1 MLEQKNE
8 NLHELADGQNPESN
22 TPTSAHLAEREKAL
36 DSITASNAEEGEDND
51 VHEQND
57 IAILDYEKLDME
69 QLTSELQKLIQ
80 SYKITNIKDLVED
93 IKKEFY
99 RQYNDFIE
107 EKKEA
112 FLEEN
117 PDAQSSDFDYNLP
130 VKSTFDSLYHDF
142 KTKKNSYYK
151 ELQHNLTANLNK
163 RLAIIDRIKDLVDTS
178 ENKADALK
186 LLGDLRDE
194 WKNAGAIPKDKYNHV
209 WNNYHF
215 HIERFYDQLHLDRE
229 SRDLDFKY
237 NLDQKQK
244 IILRAEE
251 LLQEDDVI
259 KAFRE
264 LQTLHRIWREEIGP
278 VDREIREEIWE
289 KFSDLTK
296 QLHDKREL
304 LFANLREGEKENLGL
319 KVHVISQID
328 LLSRQEISSHTQWQ
342 KEIKKVEELRNH
354 FFSIGKV
361 PQENN
366 EEVWN
371 LFKLATRNF
380 NANKNRFYK
389 DLKKVQQKNYNDKL
403 ALIEKALAYKDSE
416 DYDKVTPIMKQIQE
430 DWKKIGHVP
439 RKYSDQLWKDF
450 KDACNH
456 YFDRLHAVRNSE
468 NQEGNENYNKKKEFL
483 EELKSFTLVGDH
495 KTDLEAIKEK
505 INTWKSIGHVPHNKR
520 FIEGKFNKILDVLFD
535 KLSLTKRDAEAMKFS
550 NRLDDLLESN
560 DKRRLQQEAIFI
572 QRKIEEITSGILQ
585 LENNL
590 AYVSNATKDNPLVK
604 EVNKN
609 IEKHRDELKIWQ
621 DKLQQI
627 KNLDA

>member
-8 NLHELADGQNPESN
+8 NLHELADGQNPEST
-22 TPTSAHLAEREKAL
+22 TPNSAHLAEREKAL

-51 VHEQND
+51 VHEKND
-57 IAILDYEKLDME
+57 ITILDYEKLDME
-69 QLTSELQKLIQ
+69 QLTTELEKLIHA
-80 SYKITNIKDLVED
+80 YKITNIKDIVED

-99 RQYNDFIE
+99 RQFTDFID
-107 EKKEA
+107 EKKET

-117 PDAQSSDFDYNLP
+117 PDATASDFDYNFPL
-130 VKSTFDSLYHDF
+130 KTTFDALYNDF
-142 KTKKNSYYK
+142 KSKKNAYYK
-151 ELQHNLTANLNK
+151 ELQNNLTANLNK
-163 RLAIIDRIKDLVDTS
+163 RITIIDRIKDLVDTS
-178 ENKADALK
+178 ENKTDALK

-194 WKNAGAIPKDKYNHV
+194 WKNAGPIPKDKYNHV

-244 IILRAEE
+244 IITRAEE

-304 LFANLREGEKENLGL
+304 LFENLREGEKENLGL
-319 KVHVISQID
+319 KVQVISQID
-328 LLSRQEISSHTQWQ
+328 ILSRQDITSHTQWQ

-380 NANKNRFYK
+380 NANKNKFYK

-403 ALIEKALAYKDSE
+403 ALIEKALKYKDSE
-416 DYDKVTPIMKQIQE
+416 EYDKVTPIMKQIQE

-450 KDACNH
+450 KEACNH
-456 YFDRLHAVRNSE
+456 YFDRLHAIRNHE

-483 EELKSFTLVGDH
+483 EELKSFELVGDH

-505 INTWKSIGHVPHNKR
+505 INTWKNIGNVPHNKR

-535 KLSLTKRDAEAMKFS
+535 KLSLSKREAESMKFS

-572 QRKIEEITSGILQ
+572 QRKMEEIHSGILQ

-604 EVNKN
+604 EVYKN
-609 IEKHRDELKIWQ
+609 IEKYRDELKIWE

-627 KNLDA
+627 RNLDM

>member
-1 MLEQKNE
+1 MLEEKNE

-22 TPTSAHLAEREKAL
+22 TPNSAHLAEREKAL
-36 DSITASNAEEGEDND
+36 DSITASNAEESEDNA
-51 VHEQND
+51 VHEKND
-57 IAILDYEKLDME
+57 ITILDYEKLDME
-69 QLTSELQKLIQ
+69 QLANELQKLIQ
-80 SYKITNIKDLVED
+80 GYKITNIKDLVED

-99 RQYNDFIE
+99 RQYTDFID
-107 EKKEA
+107 EKRET

-117 PDAQSSDFDYNLP
+117 PDANANDFEYILP
-130 VKSTFDSLYHDF
+130 VKAAFDESYNEF
-142 KTKKNSYYK
+142 RAKKNAYFK
-151 ELQHNLTANLNK
+151 ELQNNLTANLNK
-163 RLAIIDRIKDLVDTS
+163 RLHIIEQIKDLVDAS
-178 ENKADALK
+178 ENKSDALK
-186 LLGDLRDE
+186 TLGDLRDE

-215 HIERFYDQLHLDRE
+215 HLERFYDQLHLDRE

-251 LLQEDDVI
+251 LQQENDVI

-304 LFANLREGEKENLGL
+304 LFENLRVGEKENLGL

-328 LLSRQEISSHTQWQ
+328 LLSRQEITSHTQWQ

-361 PQENN
+361 PQDNN
-366 EEVWN
+366 EEVWA

-389 DLKKVQQKNYNDKL
+389 DLKRIQQKNYNDKL
-403 ALIEKALAYKDSE
+403 ALIEKALQYKDSE
-416 DYDKVTPIMKQIQE
+416 DYDNVTPIMKQIQE

-456 YFDRLHAVRNSE
+456 YFDRLHAVRNTE
-468 NQEGNENYNKKKEFL
+468 NQEGNENYTKKKDFL

-505 INTWKSIGHVPHNKR
+505 INTWKNLGNVPHNKR

-535 KLSLTKRDAEAMKFS
+535 KLSLSKRETEAMKFS
-550 NRLDDLLESN
+550 NKLDDLLESN
-560 DKRRLQQEAIFI
+560 DKRKLQQEALFI
-572 QRKIEEITSGILQ
+572 QRKIEEISSGVLQ

-604 EVNKN
+604 EVHKS
-609 IEKHRDELKIWQ
+609 IEKHKDELKIWK

-627 KNLDA
+627 RSLDS

>member
-22 TPTSAHLAEREKAL
+22 TPNSAHLAEREKAL
-36 DSITASNAEEGEDND
+36 DSITASNAEEGEDHD
-51 VHEQND
+51 VHEKND
-57 IAILDYEKLDME
+57 ITILDYEKLDME
-69 QLTSELQKLIQ
+69 QLTTELQKLIQ
-80 SYKITNIKDLVED
+80 GYKITAIKDLVED

-99 RQYNDFIE
+99 RQYSDLID

-117 PDAQSSDFDYNLP
+117 PDAHASDFDYNLP
-130 VKSTFDSLYHDF
+130 LKATFDGLYHDF
-142 KTKKNSYYK
+142 KTKKNAYFK
-151 ELQHNLTANLNK
+151 ELQNNLTLNLNK
-163 RLAIIDRIKDLVDTS
+163 RLNIIDRIKDLIDTS

-186 LLGDLRDE
+186 LLGDLREE
-194 WKNAGAIPKDKYNHV
+194 WKKAGAIPKDKYNHV

-244 IILRAEE
+244 IINRAEE

-278 VDREIREEIWE
+278 VDREIREEVWE

-304 LFANLREGEKENLGL
+304 LFENLRVGEKENLGL
-319 KVHVISQID
+319 KVQVISEID
-328 LLSRQEISSHTQWQ
+328 LLSRQEITSHTQWQ

-366 EEVWN
+366 EEVWS

-403 ALIEKALAYKDSE
+403 TLIEKALKYKDSE

-456 YFDRLHAVRNSE
+456 YFDRLHTVRNNE
-468 NQEGNENYNKKKEFL
+468 NQEGNENYDKKKEFL

-495 KTDLEAIKEK
+495 KEDLEAIKGK
-505 INTWKSIGHVPHNKR
+505 INTWKGIGSVPHNKR

-535 KLSLTKRDAEAMKFS
+535 KLSLSKREAEAMKFT
-550 NRLDDLLESN
+550 NRLDDLLETN
-560 DKRRLQQEAIFI
+560 DKRKLQQEALFI
-572 QRKIEEITSGILQ
+572 QRKMEEIHSGILQ

-609 IEKHRDELKIWQ
+609 IEKHKDELKIWE

-627 KNLDA
+627 RNLDL

>member
-1 MLEQKNE
+1 MLEHKNE
-8 NLHELADGQNPESN
+8 NLHELADGQNPEST

-51 VHEQND
+51 VHEKND

-69 QLTSELQKLIQ
+69 QLTAELQKLIQ
-80 SYKITNIKDLVED
+80 TYKITNIKDIVED
-93 IKKEFY
+93 IRKEFY
-99 RQYNDFIE
+99 RQFNDFIE

-117 PDAQSSDFDYNLP
+117 PEASASDFDYNFPL
-130 VKSTFDSLYHDF
+130 KATFDALYNDF
-142 KTKKNSYYK
+142 KTKKNAYHK
-151 ELQHNLTANLNK
+151 ELQNNLTANLNK
-163 RLAIIDRIKDLVDTS
+163 RLHIIDRIKDLVDTS
-178 ENKADALK
+178 ENKTDALK

-244 IILRAEE
+244 IIQRAEE
-251 LLQEDDVI
+251 LLKEDDVI

-304 LFANLREGEKENLGL
+304 LFENLREGEKENLGL
-319 KVHVISQID
+319 KVRVISQID
-328 LLSRQEISSHTQWQ
+328 MLSKQDITSHTQWQ
-342 KEIKKVEELRNH
+342 KEIKKVEDLRNQ

-366 EEVWN
+366 EEVWA

-380 NANKNRFYK
+380 NANKNKFYK
-389 DLKKVQQKNYNDKL
+389 DLKKVQQKNYNEKQ
-403 ALIEKALAYKDSE
+403 ALIEKALKYKDSE

-450 KDACNH
+450 KDACNF
-456 YFDRLHAVRNSE
+456 YFDRLHAVRNNE

-483 EELKSFTLVGDH
+483 EELKSFELVGDH

-505 INTWKSIGHVPHNKR
+505 INSWKSIGNVPHNKR

-535 KLSLTKRDAEAMKFS
+535 KLSLSKREAESMKFS
-550 NRLDDLLESN
+550 NRLDDLVETN
-560 DKRRLQQEAIFI
+560 DKRKLQQEALFI
-572 QRKIEEITSGILQ
+572 QRKIEEIHSGILQ

-604 EVNKN
+604 EVYKN
-609 IEKHRDELKIWQ
+609 IEKYRDELKIWE

-627 KNLDA
+627 KNLDM

>member
-1 MLEQKNE
+1 MLEEKNE

-22 TPTSAHLAEREKAL
+22 TPNSAHLAEREKAL
-36 DSITASNAEEGEDND
+36 DSITASNAEESEDND
-51 VHEQND
+51 VHEKND
-57 IAILDYEKLDME
+57 ITILDYEKLDME
-69 QLTSELQKLIQ
+69 QLTNELQKLIQ
-80 SYKITNIKDLVED
+80 GYKITNIKDLVED

-99 RQYNDFIE
+99 RQYTDFID
-107 EKKEA
+107 EKRET

-117 PDAQSSDFDYNLP
+117 PDASASDFEYILP
-130 VKSTFDSLYHDF
+130 VKATFDEFYNEF
-142 KTKKNSYYK
+142 RAKKNAYFK
-151 ELQHNLTANLNK
+151 ELQNNLTANLNK
-163 RLAIIDRIKDLVDTS
+163 RLHIIEQIKDLVDAS
-178 ENKADALK
+178 EKKSDSLKA
-186 LLGDLRDE
+186 LGDLREE

-215 HIERFYDQLHLDRE
+215 HLERFYDQLHLDRE

-251 LLQEDDVI
+251 LQQENDVI

-289 KFSDLTK
+289 RFSDLTK

-304 LFANLREGEKENLGL
+304 LFENLRVGEKENLGL
-319 KVHVISQID
+319 KVQAISQID
-328 LLSRQEISSHTQWQ
+328 LLSRQDITSHTQWQ

-361 PQENN
+361 PQDNN
-366 EEVWN
+366 EEVWG

-389 DLKKVQQKNYNDKL
+389 DLKRIQQKNYNEKL
-403 ALIEKALAYKDSE
+403 ALIEKALQYKDSE

-456 YFDRLHAVRNSE
+456 YFDRLHTVRNSE
-468 NQEGNENYNKKKEFL
+468 NQEGNENYNKKKDFL

-505 INTWKSIGHVPHNKR
+505 INTWKNLGNVPHNKR

-535 KLSLTKRDAEAMKFS
+535 KLSLSKRETEAMKFS
-550 NRLDDLLESN
+550 NKLDDLLGSN
-560 DKRRLQQEAIFI
+560 DKRKLQQEALFI
-572 QRKIEEITSGILQ
+572 QRKIEEISSGVLQ

-604 EVNKN
+604 EVHKS
-609 IEKHRDELKIWQ
+609 IEKHKDELKIWK

-627 KNLDA
+627 RSLDS